1 MVYLGYLLDKNYFDN
16 NGSQIYL
23 VFQAITTT
31 FTSVTGNTETNLSWR
46 SRALSKESIG
56 LPLSPGYNLNS
67 KQKWIINS
75 KIAVNV
81 NGDYSTQSKPPV
93 AHRNVVKL
101 FILFELDTCSNNL
114 ITKFTLRDCLLV
126 VVYTCLLMLIQINV
140 NIVAIVLK
148 LMHVHIF
155 Q

>member
-67 KQKWIINS
+67 KQKWIIKAN
-75 KIAVNV
+75 
-81 NGDYSTQSKPPV
+81 
-93 AHRNVVKL
+93 HL
-101 FILFELDTCSNNL
+101 LL
-114 ITKFTLRDCLLV
+114 IE
-126 VVYTCLLMLIQINV
+126 MW
-140 NIVAIVLK
+140 
-148 LMHVHIF
+148 
-155 Q
+155 